1 MRRSPLL
8 ERSDKRHATFLRVL
22 LLNLGLFVIII
33 YSEGTNMLKSIKYLK
48 PYFWQCLLIVLGVAL
63 QVYTALELP
72 ALSSDIMNKGVA
84 ESNMN
89 FIFQTG
95 LLMLGVTALGSL
107 GSIVSS
113 YFSAKVSSRVAMDI
127 RKDVFAKVMSL
138 SFADIEKFSTASLI
152 TRTTGDIW
160 TVQRTLIMSLTMMV
174 RVPFMAIGAIIQAFR
189 TAPNMTWIIAVSVA
203 ILFIQAAILISLAIP
218 KFKVYQDILD
228 KINSITREN
237 LTGIKVIRALNKQK
251 YEENKFERSNENLKN
266 TDIYISKVMAFQQPV
281 VNLVFNLSAVLILYI
296 GVSSLRTDMSYLGRM
311 LAFAQYSAQVLMSFL
326 FLTFL
331 FVMIPRGNVSSK
343 RISEVLE
350 TKSQITFKDQMTET
364 PSEVPSVEFKHV
376 TFSYGEKSEA
386 IIEDISFVAKAGQTT
401 AFIGSTGSGKSTLIN
416 LVPRFFDATEGEVL
430 INNLNIKE
438 YTENALMD
446 KIGYVPQRGYLF
458 TGTVRSNILY
468 GVENLK
474 KSELDARMRHAA
486 KIAQAEEFI
495 TKLKDQYD
503 APISQGG
510 TNVSGGQR
518 QRLAIARALAK
529 QPEILIFDDAFSAL
543 DMKTDKKLREDLK
556 SEIQDTVVLIVAQ
569 RISTIKEA
577 EQIIVLDQGKMVGKG
592 THLELLKKCKVYQ
605 EIAKSQFS
613 EEEFAEEMRQAKE
626 GK

>member
-1 MRRSPLL
+1 
-8 ERSDKRHATFLRVL
+8 
-22 LLNLGLFVIII
+22 
-33 YSEGTNMLKSIKYLK
+33 MLKSIKYLK

-84 ESNMN
+84 ESNMS

-95 LLMLGVTALGSL
+95 LFMLGITALGSL
-107 GSIVSS
+107 GSIISS
-113 YFSAKVSSRVAMDI
+113 YFSAKVSSRVAMDM
-127 RKDVFAKVMSL
+127 RKDIFAKVMSL
-138 SFADIEKFSTASLI
+138 SFADVEKFSTASLI
-152 TRTTGDIW
+152 TRTTADIW

-218 KFKVYQDILD
+218 KFKVYQKILD

-281 VNLVFNLSAVLILYI
+281 VNLVFNLSAVLIIFI
-296 GVSSLRTDMSYLGRM
+296 GVSNLHTDMSYLGRM
-311 LAFAQYSAQVLMSFL
+311 IAFSQYSAQVLMSFL

-376 TFSYGEKSEA
+376 TFSYGKKSEA

-446 KIGYVPQRGYLF
+446 KIGYVPQKGYLF

-592 THLELLKKCKVYQ
+592 THLELLKKCKIYQ

-613 EEEFAEEMRQAKE
+613 EEEFADEMRQAKE

>member
-1 MRRSPLL
+1 
-8 ERSDKRHATFLRVL
+8 
-22 LLNLGLFVIII
+22 
-33 YSEGTNMLKSIKYLK
+33 MLKSIKYLK

-84 ESNMN
+84 ESNMS

-95 LLMLGVTALGSL
+95 LFMLGITALGSL
-107 GSIVSS
+107 GSIISS
-113 YFSAKVSSRVAMDI
+113 YFSAKVSSCVAMDM
-127 RKDVFAKVMSL
+127 RKDIFAKVMSL
-138 SFADIEKFSTASLI
+138 SFADVEKFSTASLI
-152 TRTTGDIW
+152 TRTTADIW

-218 KFKVYQDILD
+218 KFKVYQKILD

-251 YEENKFERSNENLKN
+251 YEENKFERSNEKLKN

-281 VNLVFNLSAVLILYI
+281 VNLVFNLSAVLIIFI
-296 GVSSLRTDMSYLGRM
+296 GVSNLHTDMSYLGRM
-311 LAFAQYSAQVLMSFL
+311 IAFSQYSAQVLISFL

-350 TKSQITFKDQMTET
+350 TKSQITFKVQMTET

-376 TFSYGEKSEA
+376 TFSYGKKSEA

-458 TGTVRSNILY
+458 AGTVRSNILY

-486 KIAQAEEFI
+486 KIAQAEEFV

-577 EQIIVLDQGKMVGKG
+577 EQIIVLDQGKMIGKG

-613 EEEFAEEMRQAKE
+613 EEEFADEMRQAKE

>member
-1 MRRSPLL
+1 
-8 ERSDKRHATFLRVL
+8 
-22 LLNLGLFVIII
+22 
-33 YSEGTNMLKSIKYLK
+33 MLKSIKYLK

-84 ESNMN
+84 ESNMS

-95 LLMLGVTALGSL
+95 LFMLGITALGSL

-113 YFSAKVSSRVAMDI
+113 YFSAKVSSRVSMDM

-138 SFADIEKFSTASLI
+138 SFADVEKFSTASLI
-152 TRTTGDIW
+152 TRTTADIW

-218 KFKVYQDILD
+218 KFKVYQKILD

-251 YEENKFERSNENLKN
+251 YEENKFERSNEKLKT

-281 VNLVFNLSAVLILYI
+281 VNLVFNLSAVLIIFI
-296 GVSSLRTDMSYLGRM
+296 GVSNLHTDISYLGRM
-311 LAFAQYSAQVLMSFL
+311 IAFSQYSAQVLMSFL

-350 TKSQITFKDQMTET
+350 TKSQITFKDQMAET
-364 PSEVPSVEFKHV
+364 PSEVPSVEFRHV
-376 TFSYGEKSEA
+376 TFSYGKKSEA

-486 KIAQAEEFI
+486 KIAQAEEFV
-495 TKLKDQYD
+495 TKLKDQYN

-556 SEIQDTVVLIVAQ
+556 LEIKDTVVLIVAQ

-613 EEEFAEEMRQAKE
+613 EEEFADEMRQAKE

>member
-1 MRRSPLL
+1 
-8 ERSDKRHATFLRVL
+8 
-22 LLNLGLFVIII
+22 
-33 YSEGTNMLKSIKYLK
+33 MLKSIKYLK

-72 ALSSDIMNKGVA
+72 ALSSDIMNKGVS
-84 ESNMN
+84 ESNMS

-113 YFSAKVSSRVAMDI
+113 YFSAKVSSRVAMDM
-127 RKDVFAKVMSL
+127 RKDIFAKVMSL
-138 SFADIEKFSTASLI
+138 SFADVENFSTASLI
-152 TRTTGDIW
+152 TRTTSDIW
-160 TVQRTLIMSLTMMV
+160 TVQRTLIMSLTMIV

-218 KFKVYQDILD
+218 KFKVYQKILD

-251 YEENKFERSNENLKN
+251 YEENKFERSNEKLKT

-281 VNLVFNLSAVLILYI
+281 VNLVFNLSAVLIIFI
-296 GVSSLRTDMSYLGRM
+296 GVSNLHTDMSYLGRM
-311 LAFAQYSAQVLMSFL
+311 IAFSQYSAQVLMSFL

-350 TKSQITFKDQMTET
+350 TKSQITFKNQMTET

-376 TFSYGEKSEA
+376 TFSYGKKSEA

-486 KIAQAEEFI
+486 KIAQAEEFV

-613 EEEFAEEMRQAKE
+613 EEEFADEMRQAKE

>member
-1 MRRSPLL
+1 
-8 ERSDKRHATFLRVL
+8 
-22 LLNLGLFVIII
+22 
-33 YSEGTNMLKSIKYLK
+33 MLKSIKYLK

-84 ESNMN
+84 ESNMS

-113 YFSAKVSSRVAMDI
+113 YFSAKVSSRVAMDM
-127 RKDVFAKVMSL
+127 RKDIFAKVMSL
-138 SFADIEKFSTASLI
+138 SFTDVEKFSTASLI
-152 TRTTGDIW
+152 TRTTADIW

-218 KFKVYQDILD
+218 KFKVYQKILD

-251 YEENKFERSNENLKN
+251 YEENKFERSNEKLKN

-281 VNLVFNLSAVLILYI
+281 VNLVFNLSAVLIIFI
-296 GVSSLRTDMSYLGRM
+296 GVSNLHTDMSYLGRM
-311 LAFAQYSAQVLMSFL
+311 LAFSQYSAQVLMSFL

-350 TKSQITFKDQMTET
+350 TKSQITFKNQMTET

-376 TFSYGEKSEA
+376 TFSYGKKSEA
-386 IIEDISFVAKAGQTT
+386 IIEDISFVAKSGQTT

-438 YTENALMD
+438 YTENSLMD

-486 KIAQAEEFI
+486 KIAQAEEFV

>member
-1 MRRSPLL
+1 MRRSCG
-8 ERSDKRHATFLRVL
+8 VL
-22 LLNLGLFVIII
+22 LLNLGFFVIII

-72 ALSSDIMNKGVA
+72 ALSSDLMNKGVA
-84 ESNMN
+84 ESNMS

-95 LLMLGVTALGSL
+95 LLMLGITALGSF

-113 YFSAKVSSRVAMDI
+113 YFSAKVSSRVSMDM
-127 RKDVFAKVMSL
+127 RKEVFAKVMSL
-138 SFADIEKFSTASLI
+138 SFADVEKFSTASLI
-152 TRTTGDIW
+152 TRTTNDTS

-218 KFKVYQDILD
+218 KFKVYQKILD

-251 YEENKFERSNENLKN
+251 YEENKFEYSNEKLKT

-281 VNLVFNLSAVLILYI
+281 VSLVFNLSAVLIIFI
-296 GVSSLRTDMSYLGRM
+296 GVSNLHTDMSYLGRM
-311 LAFAQYSAQVLMSFL
+311 LAFSQYSAQVLMSFL

-331 FVMIPRGNVSSK
+331 FVMIPRGNVSNK

-350 TKSQITFKDQMTET
+350 AKSQITFKDQMTET

-376 TFSYGEKSEA
+376 TFSYGKKSEA

-430 INNLNIKE
+430 INDLNIKE

-486 KIAQAEEFI
+486 KIAQAEEFV

-577 EQIIVLDQGKMVGKG
+577 EQIIVLDRGKMVGKG

-613 EEEFAEEMRQAKE
+613 EEEFADEMRQAKE

>member
-1 MRRSPLL
+1 
-8 ERSDKRHATFLRVL
+8 
-22 LLNLGLFVIII
+22 
-33 YSEGTNMLKSIKYLK
+33 MLKSIKYLK

-84 ESNMN
+84 ESNMS

-113 YFSAKVSSRVAMDI
+113 YFSAKVSSRVSMDM

-138 SFADIEKFSTASLI
+138 SFADVEKFSTASLI
-152 TRTTGDIW
+152 TRTTADIW

-218 KFKVYQDILD
+218 KFKVYQKILD

-251 YEENKFERSNENLKN
+251 YEENKFERSNEKLKN

-281 VNLVFNLSAVLILYI
+281 VNLVFNLSAVLIIFI
-296 GVSSLRTDMSYLGRM
+296 GVSNLHTDMSYLGRM
-311 LAFAQYSAQVLMSFL
+311 LAFSQYSAQVLMSFL

-350 TKSQITFKDQMTET
+350 TKSQITFKNQMTET

-376 TFSYGEKSEA
+376 TFSYGKKSEA
-386 IIEDISFVAKAGQTT
+386 IIEDISFVAKSGQTT

-486 KIAQAEEFI
+486 KIAQAEEFV

-613 EEEFAEEMRQAKE
+613 EEEFTDEMRQAKE

>member
-1 MRRSPLL
+1 
-8 ERSDKRHATFLRVL
+8 
-22 LLNLGLFVIII
+22 
-33 YSEGTNMLKSIKYLK
+33 MLKSIKYLK

-84 ESNMN
+84 ESNMG

-95 LLMLGVTALGSL
+95 LLMLGITALGSL

-113 YFSAKVSSRVAMDI
+113 YFSAKVSSRVAMDM
-127 RKDVFAKVMSL
+127 RRDFFAKVMSL
-138 SFADIEKFSTASLI
+138 SFADVEKFSTASLI

-218 KFKVYQDILD
+218 KFKVYQKILD

-251 YEENKFERSNENLKN
+251 YEENKFEYSNEKLKT

-281 VNLVFNLSAVLILYI
+281 VNLVFNLSAVLILYV

-364 PSEVPSVEFKHV
+364 PSEIPSVEFKHV

-386 IIEDISFVAKAGQTT
+386 IIEDISFVSKSGQTT

-474 KSELDARMRHAA
+474 KSELDALMRHAA
-486 KIAQAEEFI
+486 KIAQAEEFV

>member
-1 MRRSPLL
+1 
-8 ERSDKRHATFLRVL
+8 
-22 LLNLGLFVIII
+22 
-33 YSEGTNMLKSIKYLK
+33 MLKSIKYLK

-84 ESNMN
+84 ESNMS

-113 YFSAKVSSRVAMDI
+113 YFSAKVSSRVAMDM
-127 RKDVFAKVMSL
+127 RKDIFAKVMSL
-138 SFADIEKFSTASLI
+138 SFTDVEKFSTASLI
-152 TRTTGDIW
+152 TRTTADIW

-218 KFKVYQDILD
+218 KFKVYQKILD

-251 YEENKFERSNENLKN
+251 YEENKFERSNEKLKN

-281 VNLVFNLSAVLILYI
+281 VNLVFNLSAVLIIFI
-296 GVSSLRTDMSYLGRM
+296 GVSNLHTDMSYLGRM
-311 LAFAQYSAQVLMSFL
+311 LAFSQYSAQVLMSFL

-350 TKSQITFKDQMTET
+350 TKSQITFKNQMTET

-376 TFSYGEKSEA
+376 TFSYGKKSEA
-386 IIEDISFVAKAGQTT
+386 IIEDISFVAKSGQTT

-486 KIAQAEEFI
+486 KIAQAEEFV

-556 SEIQDTVVLIVAQ
+556 SEIKDTVVLIVAQ

-613 EEEFAEEMRQAKE
+613 EEEFADEMRQAKE

>member
-1 MRRSPLL
+1 
-8 ERSDKRHATFLRVL
+8 
-22 LLNLGLFVIII
+22 
-33 YSEGTNMLKSIKYLK
+33 MLKSIKYLK

-72 ALSSDIMNKGVA
+72 ALSSDLMNKGVA
-84 ESNMN
+84 ESNMS

-95 LLMLGVTALGSL
+95 LFMLGITALGSL

-113 YFSAKVSSRVAMDI
+113 YFSAKVSSRVSMDM
-127 RKDVFAKVMSL
+127 RKSIFAKVMSL
-138 SFADIEKFSTASLI
+138 SFVDIEKFSTASLI
-152 TRTTGDIW
+152 TRTTNDIS

-218 KFKVYQDILD
+218 KFKVYQKILD

-281 VNLVFNLSAVLILYI
+281 VNLVFNLSAVLILYV

-364 PSEVPSVEFKHV
+364 PSEIPSVEFKHV

-386 IIEDISFVAKAGQTT
+386 IIEDISFLAKAGQTT

-486 KIAQAEEFI
+486 KIAQAEEFV

-556 SEIQDTVVLIVAQ
+556 SEIQDIVVLIVAQ
-569 RISTIKEA
+569 RISTSKEA

>member
-1 MRRSPLL
+1 
-8 ERSDKRHATFLRVL
+8 
-22 LLNLGLFVIII
+22 
-33 YSEGTNMLKSIKYLK
+33 MLKSFKYLK
-48 PYFWQCLLIVLGVAL
+48 PYFWQCLFIVLGVAL

-84 ESNMN
+84 ESNMS

-113 YFSAKVSSRVAMDI
+113 YFSAKVSSRVAMDM
-127 RKDVFAKVMSL
+127 RKDIFAKVMSL
-138 SFADIEKFSTASLI
+138 SFADVEKFSTASLI
-152 TRTTGDIW
+152 TRTTADIW

-218 KFKVYQDILD
+218 KFKVYQKILD

-281 VNLVFNLSAVLILYI
+281 VNLVFNLSAILIIFI
-296 GVSSLRTDMSYLGRM
+296 GVSNLHTDMSYLGRM
-311 LAFAQYSAQVLMSFL
+311 IAFSQYSAQVLMSFL

-376 TFSYGEKSEA
+376 TFSYGKKSEA
-386 IIEDISFVAKAGQTT
+386 IIEDVSFVAKAGQTT

-446 KIGYVPQRGYLF
+446 RIGYVPQKGYLF

-486 KIAQAEEFI
+486 KIAQAHEFV

-503 APISQGG
+503 ASISQGG

-613 EEEFAEEMRQAKE
+613 EEEFADEMSQAKE

>member
-1 MRRSPLL
+1 
-8 ERSDKRHATFLRVL
+8 
-22 LLNLGLFVIII
+22 
-33 YSEGTNMLKSIKYLK
+33 MLKSFKYLK

-72 ALSSDIMNKGVA
+72 ALSSDIMNNGVA
-84 ESNMN
+84 ESNMS

-95 LLMLGVTALGSL
+95 LLMLGITALGSL

-113 YFSAKVSSRVAMDI
+113 YFSAKVSSRVSMDM
-127 RKDVFAKVMSL
+127 RKSIFAKVMSL

-152 TRTTGDIW
+152 TRTTNDIS

-218 KFKVYQDILD
+218 KFKVYQKILD

-251 YEENKFERSNENLKN
+251 YEENKFEYSNEKLKT

-281 VNLVFNLSAVLILYI
+281 VNLVFNLSAVLILYV

-311 LAFAQYSAQVLMSFL
+311 LAFSQYSAQVLMSFL

-350 TKSQITFKDQMTET
+350 TKGQITFKNQMTET
-364 PSEVPSVEFKHV
+364 SSEVPSVEFKHV

-613 EEEFAEEMRQAKE
+613 EEEFADEMSQAKE

>member
-1 MRRSPLL
+1 
-8 ERSDKRHATFLRVL
+8 
-22 LLNLGLFVIII
+22 
-33 YSEGTNMLKSIKYLK
+33 MLKSIKYLK

-84 ESNMN
+84 ESNMS

-95 LLMLGVTALGSL
+95 LLMLSITALGSL
-107 GSIVSS
+107 GSIISS
-113 YFSAKVSSRVAMDI
+113 YFSAKVSSRVAMDM
-127 RKDVFAKVMSL
+127 RKDIFAKVMSL
-138 SFADIEKFSTASLI
+138 SFADVEKFSTASLI

-218 KFKVYQDILD
+218 KFKVYQKILD

-251 YEENKFERSNENLKN
+251 YEENKFERSNEKLKN

-281 VNLVFNLSAVLILYI
+281 VNLVFNLSAVLIIFI
-296 GVSSLRTDMSYLGRM
+296 GVSNLHTDMSYLGRM
-311 LAFAQYSAQVLMSFL
+311 IAFSQYSAQVLMSFL

-350 TKSQITFKDQMTET
+350 TKSQITFKNQMAET
-364 PSEVPSVEFKHV
+364 PSEIPSVEFKHV
-376 TFSYGEKSEA
+376 TFSYGKKSEA

-446 KIGYVPQRGYLF
+446 KIGYVPQKGYLF

-486 KIAQAEEFI
+486 KIAQAEEFV

-556 SEIQDTVVLIVAQ
+556 SEIQDTIVLIVAQ

-592 THLELLKKCKVYQ
+592 THLELLRKCKVYQ

-613 EEEFAEEMRQAKE
+613 EEEFADEMRQAKE

>member
-1 MRRSPLL
+1 
-8 ERSDKRHATFLRVL
+8 
-22 LLNLGLFVIII
+22 
-33 YSEGTNMLKSIKYLK
+33 MLKSFKYLK

-84 ESNMN
+84 ESNMS

-95 LLMLGVTALGSL
+95 LFMLGITALGSL

-113 YFSAKVSSRVAMDI
+113 YFSAKVSSRVSMDM

-138 SFADIEKFSTASLI
+138 SFADVEKFSTASLI
-152 TRTTGDIW
+152 TRTTGNIW

-218 KFKVYQDILD
+218 KFKVYQKILD

-251 YEENKFERSNENLKN
+251 YEENKFERSNEKLKT

-281 VNLVFNLSAVLILYI
+281 VNLVFNLSAVLIIFI
-296 GVSSLRTDMSYLGRM
+296 GVSNLHTDMSYLGRM
-311 LAFAQYSAQVLMSFL
+311 LAFSQYSAQVLMSFL

-350 TKSQITFKDQMTET
+350 TKSQITFKNQMTET

-376 TFSYGEKSEA
+376 TFSYGKKSEA

-438 YTENALMD
+438 YTENTLMD

-486 KIAQAEEFI
+486 KIAQAEEFV

-518 QRLAIARALAK
+518 QRLAIARALAR

-613 EEEFAEEMRQAKE
+613 EEEFADEMSQAKE

>member
-1 MRRSPLL
+1 
-8 ERSDKRHATFLRVL
+8 
-22 LLNLGLFVIII
+22 
-33 YSEGTNMLKSIKYLK
+33 MLKSIKYLK

-72 ALSSDIMNKGVA
+72 ALSSDLMNKGVA
-84 ESNMN
+84 ESNMS

-113 YFSAKVSSRVAMDI
+113 YFSAKVSSRVSMDM
-127 RKDVFAKVMSL
+127 RRDVFTKVMSL

-152 TRTTGDIW
+152 TRTTNDIS

-218 KFKVYQDILD
+218 KFKVYQKILD

-251 YEENKFERSNENLKN
+251 YEENKFERSNEKLKN

-281 VNLVFNLSAVLILYI
+281 VSLVFNLSAVLIIFI
-296 GVSSLRTDMSYLGRM
+296 GVSNLHTDMSYLGRM
-311 LAFAQYSAQVLMSFL
+311 LAFSQYSAQVLMSFL

-331 FVMIPRGNVSSK
+331 FVMIPRGNVSNK

-350 TKSQITFKDQMTET
+350 AKSQITFKDQMTET

-376 TFSYGEKSEA
+376 TFSYGKKSEA

-430 INNLNIKE
+430 INDLNIKE

-486 KIAQAEEFI
+486 KIAQAEEFV

-577 EQIIVLDQGKMVGKG
+577 EQIIVLDRGKMVGKG

>member
-1 MRRSPLL
+1 
-8 ERSDKRHATFLRVL
+8 
-22 LLNLGLFVIII
+22 
-33 YSEGTNMLKSIKYLK
+33 MLKSIKYLK

-84 ESNMN
+84 ESNMS

-95 LLMLGVTALGSL
+95 LLMLGITALGSF

-113 YFSAKVSSRVAMDI
+113 YFSAKVSSRVAMDM
-127 RKDVFAKVMSL
+127 RRDFFAKVMSL
-138 SFADIEKFSTASLI
+138 SFADVEKFSTASLI

-218 KFKVYQDILD
+218 KFKVYQKILD

-251 YEENKFERSNENLKN
+251 YEENKFEHSNENLKN

-364 PSEVPSVEFKHV
+364 PSEIPSVEFKHV

-474 KSELDARMRHAA
+474 KSELDERMRYAA
-486 KIAQAEEFI
+486 KIAQAEEFV

-613 EEEFAEEMRQAKE
+613 EEEFADEMRQAKE

>member
-1 MRRSPLL
+1 
-8 ERSDKRHATFLRVL
+8 
-22 LLNLGLFVIII
+22 
-33 YSEGTNMLKSIKYLK
+33 MLKSIKYLK

-72 ALSSDIMNKGVA
+72 ALSSDLMNKGVA
-84 ESNMN
+84 ESNMS

-95 LLMLGVTALGSL
+95 LLMLGITALGSL

-113 YFSAKVSSRVAMDI
+113 YFSAKVSSRVSMDM
-127 RKDVFAKVMSL
+127 RKSIFAKVMSL

-152 TRTTGDIW
+152 TRTTNDIS

-218 KFKVYQDILD
+218 KFKVYQKILD

-251 YEENKFERSNENLKN
+251 YEENKFEYSNEKLKT

-281 VNLVFNLSAVLILYI
+281 VNLVFNLSAVLILYV

-350 TKSQITFKDQMTET
+350 TKGQITFKNQMTET
-364 PSEVPSVEFKHV
+364 SSEVPSVEFKHV

-486 KIAQAEEFI
+486 KIAQAEEFV

-613 EEEFAEEMRQAKE
+613 EEEFADEMRQAKE

>member
-1 MRRSPLL
+1 
-8 ERSDKRHATFLRVL
+8 
-22 LLNLGLFVIII
+22 
-33 YSEGTNMLKSIKYLK
+33 MLKSFKYLK

-72 ALSSDIMNKGVA
+72 ALSSDILNKGVA
-84 ESNMN
+84 ESNMS

-95 LLMLGVTALGSL
+95 LLMLGITALGSL

-113 YFSAKVSSRVAMDI
+113 YFSAKVSSRVSMDM
-127 RKDVFAKVMSL
+127 RKSIFAKVMSL
-138 SFADIEKFSTASLI
+138 SFADVEKFSTASLI
-152 TRTTGDIW
+152 TRTTNDIS

-218 KFKVYQDILD
+218 KFKVYQKILD

-281 VNLVFNLSAVLILYI
+281 VNLVFNLSAVLILYV

-350 TKSQITFKDQMTET
+350 TKSQITFKDQMAET

-376 TFSYGEKSEA
+376 TFSYGKKSEA

-430 INNLNIKE
+430 INDLNIKE

-486 KIAQAEEFI
+486 KIAQAEEFV

-577 EQIIVLDQGKMVGKG
+577 EQIIVLDRGKMVGKG

>member
-1 MRRSPLL
+1 
-8 ERSDKRHATFLRVL
+8 
-22 LLNLGLFVIII
+22 
-33 YSEGTNMLKSIKYLK
+33 MLKSIKYLK

-72 ALSSDIMNKGVA
+72 ALSSDIMNRGVA
-84 ESNMN
+84 ASNMN

-95 LLMLGVTALGSL
+95 LLMLGITALGSL

-113 YFSAKVSSRVAMDI
+113 YFSAKVSSRVAMDM

-138 SFADIEKFSTASLI
+138 SFADVEKFSTASLI
-152 TRTTGDIW
+152 TRTTADIW

-218 KFKVYQDILD
+218 KFKVYQKILD

-251 YEENKFERSNENLKN
+251 YEENKFERSNEKLKT

-281 VNLVFNLSAVLILYI
+281 VNLVFNLSAVLIIFI
-296 GVSSLRTDMSYLGRM
+296 GVSNLHTDMSYLGRM
-311 LAFAQYSAQVLMSFL
+311 IAFSQYSAQVLMSFL

-364 PSEVPSVEFKHV
+364 SSEVPSVEFKHV
-376 TFSYGEKSEA
+376 TFSYGKKSEA
-386 IIEDISFVAKAGQTT
+386 IIEDISFVAKSGQTT

-446 KIGYVPQRGYLF
+446 KIGYVPQKGYLF

-486 KIAQAEEFI
+486 KIAQAEEFV

-592 THLELLKKCKVYQ
+592 AHLELLKKCKVYQ

-613 EEEFAEEMRQAKE
+613 EEEFADEMRQAKE

>member
-1 MRRSPLL
+1 
-8 ERSDKRHATFLRVL
+8 
-22 LLNLGLFVIII
+22 
-33 YSEGTNMLKSIKYLK
+33 MLKSIKYLK

-72 ALSSDIMNKGVA
+72 ALSSDLMNKGVA
-84 ESNMN
+84 ESNIG

-95 LLMLGVTALGSL
+95 LLMLCITALGSL

-113 YFSAKVSSRVAMDI
+113 YFSAKVSSRVSMDM
-127 RKDVFAKVMSL
+127 RKEVFAKVMSL
-138 SFADIEKFSTASLI
+138 SFADVEKFSTASLI
-152 TRTTGDIW
+152 TRTTNDIS

-218 KFKVYQDILD
+218 KFKVYQKILD

-281 VNLVFNLSAVLILYI
+281 VNLVFNLSAVLILYV

-364 PSEVPSVEFKHV
+364 PSEIPSVEFKHV

-386 IIEDISFVAKAGQTT
+386 IIEDISFVAKSGQTT

-438 YTENALMD
+438 YTENTLMD

-458 TGTVRSNILY
+458 AGTVRSNILY

-486 KIAQAEEFI
+486 KIAQAEEFV

-613 EEEFAEEMRQAKE
+613 EEEFADEMRQAKE

>member
-1 MRRSPLL
+1 
-8 ERSDKRHATFLRVL
+8 
-22 LLNLGLFVIII
+22 
-33 YSEGTNMLKSIKYLK
+33 MLKSIKYLK
-48 PYFWQCLLIVLGVAL
+48 PYFWQCLLIVFGVAL

-84 ESNMN
+84 ESNMS

-95 LLMLGVTALGSL
+95 LLMLGITALGSL

-113 YFSAKVSSRVAMDI
+113 YFSAKVSSRVAMDM
-127 RKDVFAKVMSL
+127 RRDFFAKVMSL
-138 SFADIEKFSTASLI
+138 SFADVEKFSTASLI

-281 VNLVFNLSAVLILYI
+281 VNLVFNLSAVLILYV

-364 PSEVPSVEFKHV
+364 PSEIPSVEFKHV

-474 KSELDARMRHAA
+474 KSELDLRMRHAA
-486 KIAQAEEFI
+486 KIAQAEEFV

>member
-1 MRRSPLL
+1 
-8 ERSDKRHATFLRVL
+8 
-22 LLNLGLFVIII
+22 
-33 YSEGTNMLKSIKYLK
+33 MLKSIKYLK
-48 PYFWQCLLIVLGVAL
+48 PYFWQCLLIVFGVAL

-84 ESNMN
+84 ESNMG

-95 LLMLGVTALGSL
+95 LLMLGITALGSF

-113 YFSAKVSSRVAMDI
+113 YFSAKVSSRVSMDM
-127 RKDVFAKVMSL
+127 RKEVFAKVMSL
-138 SFADIEKFSTASLI
+138 SFADVEKFSTASLI
-152 TRTTGDIW
+152 TRTTNDIS
-160 TVQRTLIMSLTMMV
+160 TVQHTLIMSLTMMV

-218 KFKVYQDILD
+218 KFKVYQKILD

-251 YEENKFERSNENLKN
+251 YEENKFEYSNEKLKT

-281 VNLVFNLSAVLILYI
+281 VNLVFNLSAVLIIFI
-296 GVSSLRTDMSYLGRM
+296 GVSNLHTDMSYLGRM

-430 INNLNIKE
+430 INGLNIKE

-486 KIAQAEEFI
+486 KIAQAEEFV

-556 SEIQDTVVLIVAQ
+556 LEIKDTVVLIVAQ

-613 EEEFAEEMRQAKE
+613 EEEFADEMRQAKE

>member
-1 MRRSPLL
+1 
-8 ERSDKRHATFLRVL
+8 
-22 LLNLGLFVIII
+22 
-33 YSEGTNMLKSIKYLK
+33 MLKSIKYLK
-48 PYFWQCLLIVLGVAL
+48 PYFWQCLLIVLSVAL

-84 ESNMN
+84 ESNMS

-95 LLMLGVTALGSL
+95 LLMLGVTALGSF

-113 YFSAKVSSRVAMDI
+113 YFSSKVSSRVAMDM
-127 RKDVFAKVMSL
+127 RKDIFAKVMSL
-138 SFADIEKFSTASLI
+138 SFSDVEKFSTASLI

-251 YEENKFERSNENLKN
+251 YEENKFDRSNEKLKN

-343 RISEVLE
+343 RIFEVLE

-376 TFSYGEKSEA
+376 TFSYDKKSEA

-430 INNLNIKE
+430 INDLNIKE

-510 TNVSGGQR
+510 TNISGGQR

>member
-1 MRRSPLL
+1 
-8 ERSDKRHATFLRVL
+8 
-22 LLNLGLFVIII
+22 
-33 YSEGTNMLKSIKYLK
+33 MLKSIKYLK

-84 ESNMN
+84 ESNMS

-95 LLMLGVTALGSL
+95 LLMLGITVLGSL

-113 YFSAKVSSRVAMDI
+113 YFSAKVSSRVAMDM
-127 RKDVFAKVMSL
+127 RKDIFAKVMSL
-138 SFADIEKFSTASLI
+138 SFADVEKFSTASLI
-152 TRTTGDIW
+152 TRTTADIW

-218 KFKVYQDILD
+218 KFKVYQKILD

-251 YEENKFERSNENLKN
+251 YEENKFERSNEKLKT

-281 VNLVFNLSAVLILYI
+281 VNLVFNLSAVLIIFI
-296 GVSSLRTDMSYLGRM
+296 GVSNLHTDMSYLGRM
-311 LAFAQYSAQVLMSFL
+311 IAFSQYSAQVLMSFL

-343 RISEVLE
+343 RISEVIE
-350 TKSQITFKDQMTET
+350 TKSQITFKVQMTET

-376 TFSYGEKSEA
+376 TFSYGKKSEA

-458 TGTVRSNILY
+458 TDTVRSNILY

-486 KIAQAEEFI
+486 KIAQAEEFV

-577 EQIIVLDQGKMVGKG
+577 EQIVVLDQGKMVGKG

-613 EEEFAEEMRQAKE
+613 EEEFADEMRQAKE

>member
-1 MRRSPLL
+1 
-8 ERSDKRHATFLRVL
+8 
-22 LLNLGLFVIII
+22 
-33 YSEGTNMLKSIKYLK
+33 MLKSIKYLK

-84 ESNMN
+84 ESNMS

-113 YFSAKVSSRVAMDI
+113 YFSAKVSSRVAMDM
-127 RKDVFAKVMSL
+127 RKDIFAKVMSL
-138 SFADIEKFSTASLI
+138 SFADVEKFSTASLI
-152 TRTTGDIW
+152 TRTTADIW

-218 KFKVYQDILD
+218 KFKVYQKILD

-281 VNLVFNLSAVLILYI
+281 VNLVFNLSAVLIIFI
-296 GVSSLRTDMSYLGRM
+296 GVSNLHTDMSYLGRM
-311 LAFAQYSAQVLMSFL
+311 IAFSQYSAQVLISFL

-376 TFSYGEKSEA
+376 TFSYGKKSEA
-386 IIEDISFVAKAGQTT
+386 IIEDISFAAKAGQTT

-486 KIAQAEEFI
+486 KIAQAEEFVI
-495 TKLKDQYD
+495 KLKDQYD

-556 SEIQDTVVLIVAQ
+556 SEIKDTVVLIVAQ

-613 EEEFAEEMRQAKE
+613 EEEFADEMRQAKE

>member
-1 MRRSPLL
+1 
-8 ERSDKRHATFLRVL
+8 
-22 LLNLGLFVIII
+22 
-33 YSEGTNMLKSIKYLK
+33 MLKSIKYLK
-48 PYFWQCLLIVLGVAL
+48 PYFWRCLLIVLGVAL

-84 ESNMN
+84 ESNMG

-95 LLMLGVTALGSL
+95 LLMLGITALGSL

-113 YFSAKVSSRVAMDI
+113 YFSAKVSSRVAMDM
-127 RKDVFAKVMSL
+127 RRDFFAKVMSL
-138 SFADIEKFSTASLI
+138 SFADVEKFSTASLI

-218 KFKVYQDILD
+218 KFKVYQKILD

-251 YEENKFERSNENLKN
+251 YEENKFEYSNEKLKT

-281 VNLVFNLSAVLILYI
+281 VNLVFNLSAVLILYV

-364 PSEVPSVEFKHV
+364 PSEVSSVEFKHV

-613 EEEFAEEMRQAKE
+613 EEEFADEMRQAKE

>member
-1 MRRSPLL
+1 
-8 ERSDKRHATFLRVL
+8 
-22 LLNLGLFVIII
+22 
-33 YSEGTNMLKSIKYLK
+33 MLKSIKYLK

-84 ESNMN
+84 ESNMS

-113 YFSAKVSSRVAMDI
+113 YFSAKVSSRVAMDM
-127 RKDVFAKVMSL
+127 RKDIFAKVMSL
-138 SFADIEKFSTASLI
+138 SFTDVEKFSTASLI
-152 TRTTGDIW
+152 TRTTADIW

-218 KFKVYQDILD
+218 KFKVYQKILD

-251 YEENKFERSNENLKN
+251 YEENKFERSNEKLKN

-281 VNLVFNLSAVLILYI
+281 VNLVFNLSAVLIIFI
-296 GVSSLRTDMSYLGRM
+296 GVSNLHTDMSYLGRM
-311 LAFAQYSAQVLMSFL
+311 LAFSQYSAQVLMSFL

-376 TFSYGEKSEA
+376 TFSYGKKSEA

-486 KIAQAEEFI
+486 KIAQAEEFV

-543 DMKTDKKLREDLK
+543 DIKTDKKLREDLK

-592 THLELLKKCKVYQ
+592 THLELLRKCKVYQ

>member
-1 MRRSPLL
+1 
-8 ERSDKRHATFLRVL
+8 
-22 LLNLGLFVIII
+22 
-33 YSEGTNMLKSIKYLK
+33 MLKSIKYLK

-63 QVYTALELP
+63 QVYAALELP

-84 ESNMN
+84 ESNMG

-95 LLMLGVTALGSL
+95 LLMLGITALGSL

-113 YFSAKVSSRVAMDI
+113 YFSAKVSSRVSMDM

-138 SFADIEKFSTASLI
+138 SFADVEKFSTASLI
-152 TRTTGDIW
+152 TRTTADIW

-218 KFKVYQDILD
+218 KFKVYQKILD

-281 VNLVFNLSAVLILYI
+281 VNLVFNLSAVLIIFI
-296 GVSSLRTDMSYLGRM
+296 GVSNLHTDMSYLGRM
-311 LAFAQYSAQVLMSFL
+311 LAFSQYSAQVLMSFL

-350 TKSQITFKDQMTET
+350 TKSQITFKNQMTET
-364 PSEVPSVEFKHV
+364 PSEIPSVEFKHV
-376 TFSYGEKSEA
+376 TFSYGKKSEA

-474 KSELDARMRHAA
+474 KSELDARTRHAA
-486 KIAQAEEFI
+486 KIAQAEEFV

-577 EQIIVLDQGKMVGKG
+577 EQIIVLDQGKMVWKG

-613 EEEFAEEMRQAKE
+613 EEEFADEMRQAKE

>member
-1 MRRSPLL
+1 
-8 ERSDKRHATFLRVL
+8 
-22 LLNLGLFVIII
+22 
-33 YSEGTNMLKSIKYLK
+33 MLKSIKYLK

-84 ESNMN
+84 ESNMS

-113 YFSAKVSSRVAMDI
+113 YFSAKVSSRVAMDM
-127 RKDVFAKVMSL
+127 RKDIFAKVMSL
-138 SFADIEKFSTASLI
+138 SFTDVEKFSTASLI
-152 TRTTGDIW
+152 TRTTADIW

-218 KFKVYQDILD
+218 KFKVYQKILD

-251 YEENKFERSNENLKN
+251 YEENKFERSNEKLKT

-281 VNLVFNLSAVLILYI
+281 VNLVFNLSAVLIIFI
-296 GVSSLRTDMSYLGRM
+296 GVSNLHTDMSYLGRM
-311 LAFAQYSAQVLMSFL
+311 IAFSQYSAQILMSFL

-376 TFSYGEKSEA
+376 TFSYGKKSEA
-386 IIEDISFVAKAGQTT
+386 IIEDISFVAKSGQTT

-486 KIAQAEEFI
+486 KIAQAEEFV

-613 EEEFAEEMRQAKE
+613 EEEFADEMRQAKE

>member
-1 MRRSPLL
+1 
-8 ERSDKRHATFLRVL
+8 
-22 LLNLGLFVIII
+22 
-33 YSEGTNMLKSIKYLK
+33 MLKSIKYLK

-72 ALSSDIMNKGVA
+72 ALSSDLMNKGVA
-84 ESNMN
+84 ESNMG

-95 LLMLGVTALGSL
+95 LLMLGITALGSL

-113 YFSAKVSSRVAMDI
+113 YFSAKVSSRVSMDM
-127 RKDVFAKVMSL
+127 RKSIFAKVMSL
-138 SFADIEKFSTASLI
+138 SFADVEKFSTASLI

-218 KFKVYQDILD
+218 KFKVYQKILD

-281 VNLVFNLSAVLILYI
+281 VNLVFNLSAVLILYV

-386 IIEDISFVAKAGQTT
+386 IIEDISFVAKSGQTT

-430 INNLNIKE
+430 INDLNIKE

-446 KIGYVPQRGYLF
+446 KIGYVPQKGYLF

-486 KIAQAEEFI
+486 KIAQAEEFV

-510 TNVSGGQR
+510 TNISGGQR

-556 SEIQDTVVLIVAQ
+556 SEIKDTVVLIVAQ

-613 EEEFAEEMRQAKE
+613 EEEFADEMRQAKE

>member
-1 MRRSPLL
+1 
-8 ERSDKRHATFLRVL
+8 
-22 LLNLGLFVIII
+22 
-33 YSEGTNMLKSIKYLK
+33 MLKSIKYLK

-72 ALSSDIMNKGVA
+72 ALSSDLMNKGVA
-84 ESNMN
+84 ESNMS

-95 LLMLGVTALGSL
+95 LLMLGITALGSL

-113 YFSAKVSSRVAMDI
+113 YFSAKVSSRVAMDM
-127 RKDVFAKVMSL
+127 RKDIFAKVMSL
-138 SFADIEKFSTASLI
+138 SFADVEKFSTASLI
-152 TRTTGDIW
+152 TRTTNDIS

-203 ILFIQAAILISLAIP
+203 ILSIQAAILISLAIP
-218 KFKVYQDILD
+218 KFKVYQKILD

-251 YEENKFERSNENLKN
+251 YEENKFERSNEKLKN

-364 PSEVPSVEFKHV
+364 PSEIPSVEFKHV

-416 LVPRFFDATEGEVL
+416 LIPRFFDATEGGVL

-446 KIGYVPQRGYLF
+446 KIGYVPQKGYLF

-486 KIAQAEEFI
+486 KIAQAEEFV
-495 TKLKDQYD
+495 TKLKDRYD

-510 TNVSGGQR
+510 TNISGGQR

-556 SEIQDTVVLIVAQ
+556 SEIKDTVVLIVAQ

-613 EEEFAEEMRQAKE
+613 EEEFADEMRQAKE

>member
-1 MRRSPLL
+1 
-8 ERSDKRHATFLRVL
+8 
-22 LLNLGLFVIII
+22 
-33 YSEGTNMLKSIKYLK
+33 MLKSFKYLK

-84 ESNMN
+84 ESNMS

-95 LLMLGVTALGSL
+95 LLMLGVTALGSF

-113 YFSAKVSSRVAMDI
+113 YFSAKVSSRVAMDM

-138 SFADIEKFSTASLI
+138 SFADVEKFSTASLI
-152 TRTTGDIW
+152 TRTTADIW

-218 KFKVYQDILD
+218 KFKVYQKILD

-251 YEENKFERSNENLKN
+251 YEENKFERSNEKLKN

-281 VNLVFNLSAVLILYI
+281 VNLVFNLSAVLIIFI
-296 GVSSLRTDMSYLGRM
+296 GVSNLHTDMSYLGRM
-311 LAFAQYSAQVLMSFL
+311 LAFSQYSAQVLMSFL

-350 TKSQITFKDQMTET
+350 TKSQITFKNQMTET

-376 TFSYGEKSEA
+376 TFSYGKKSEA
-386 IIEDISFVAKAGQTT
+386 IIEDISFVAKSGQTT

-486 KIAQAEEFI
+486 KIAQAEEFV

-613 EEEFAEEMRQAKE
+613 EEEFTDEMRQAKE

>member
-1 MRRSPLL
+1 
-8 ERSDKRHATFLRVL
+8 
-22 LLNLGLFVIII
+22 
-33 YSEGTNMLKSIKYLK
+33 MLKSIKYLK

-72 ALSSDIMNKGVA
+72 ALSSDLMNKGVA
-84 ESNMN
+84 ESNMS

-95 LLMLGVTALGSL
+95 LLMLGITALGSL

-113 YFSAKVSSRVAMDI
+113 YFSAKVSSRVSMDM
-127 RKDVFAKVMSL
+127 RKSIFAKVMSL

-152 TRTTGDIW
+152 TRTTNDIS

-218 KFKVYQDILD
+218 KFKVYQKILD

-251 YEENKFERSNENLKN
+251 YEENKFERSNEKLKN

-281 VNLVFNLSAVLILYI
+281 VNLVFNLSAVLIIFI
-296 GVSSLRTDMSYLGRM
+296 GVSNLHTDMSYLGRM
-311 LAFAQYSAQVLMSFL
+311 LAFSQYSAQVLMSFL

-343 RISEVLE
+343 RISEVFE

-364 PSEVPSVEFKHV
+364 PSEIPSVEFKHV
-376 TFSYGEKSEA
+376 TFSYGKKSEA
-386 IIEDISFVAKAGQTT
+386 IIEDISFVAKSGQTT

-446 KIGYVPQRGYLF
+446 KIGYVPQKGYLF

-556 SEIQDTVVLIVAQ
+556 SEIKDTVVLIVAQ

-613 EEEFAEEMRQAKE
+613 EEEFADEMRQAKE

>member
-1 MRRSPLL
+1 
-8 ERSDKRHATFLRVL
+8 
-22 LLNLGLFVIII
+22 
-33 YSEGTNMLKSIKYLK
+33 MLKSIKYLK

-84 ESNMN
+84 ESNMG

-113 YFSAKVSSRVAMDI
+113 YFSAKVSSRVSMDM
-127 RKDVFAKVMSL
+127 RKEVFAKVMSL
-138 SFADIEKFSTASLI
+138 SFADVEKFSTASLI
-152 TRTTGDIW
+152 TRTTNDIS
-160 TVQRTLIMSLTMMV
+160 TVQRTLTMSLTMMV

-203 ILFIQAAILISLAIP
+203 ILFIQAAIIISLAIP
-218 KFKVYQDILD
+218 KFKVYQKILD

-281 VNLVFNLSAVLILYI
+281 VSLVFNLSAVLIIFI
-296 GVSSLRTDMSYLGRM
+296 GVSNLHTDMSYLGRM
-311 LAFAQYSAQVLMSFL
+311 LAFSQYSAQVLMSFL

-430 INNLNIKE
+430 INGLNIKE

-486 KIAQAEEFI
+486 KIAQAEEFV

-613 EEEFAEEMRQAKE
+613 EEEFADEMRQAKE

>member
-1 MRRSPLL
+1 
-8 ERSDKRHATFLRVL
+8 
-22 LLNLGLFVIII
+22 
-33 YSEGTNMLKSIKYLK
+33 MLKSIKYLK

-84 ESNMN
+84 ESNMS

-95 LLMLGVTALGSL
+95 LFMLGITALGSL
-107 GSIVSS
+107 GSIISS
-113 YFSAKVSSRVAMDI
+113 YFSAKVSSCVAMDM
-127 RKDVFAKVMSL
+127 RKDIFAKVMSL
-138 SFADIEKFSTASLI
+138 SFADVEKFSTASLI
-152 TRTTGDIW
+152 TRTTADIW
-160 TVQRTLIMSLTMMV
+160 TIQRTLIMSLTMMV

-218 KFKVYQDILD
+218 KFKVYQKILD

-251 YEENKFERSNENLKN
+251 YEENKFEHSNENLKN

-281 VNLVFNLSAVLILYI
+281 VNLVFNLSAVLIIFI
-296 GVSSLRTDMSYLGRM
+296 GVSNLHTDMSYLGRM
-311 LAFAQYSAQVLMSFL
+311 IAFSQYSAQVLMSFL

-343 RISEVLE
+343 RIFEVLE

-376 TFSYGEKSEA
+376 TFSYGKKSEA

-486 KIAQAEEFI
+486 KIAQAEEFV

-592 THLELLKKCKVYQ
+592 THLELLRKCKVYQ

>member
-1 MRRSPLL
+1 
-8 ERSDKRHATFLRVL
+8 
-22 LLNLGLFVIII
+22 
-33 YSEGTNMLKSIKYLK
+33 MLKSIKYLK

-84 ESNMN
+84 ESNMS

-95 LLMLGVTALGSL
+95 LFMLGITALGSL
-107 GSIVSS
+107 GSIISS
-113 YFSAKVSSRVAMDI
+113 YFSAKVSSCVAMDM
-127 RKDVFAKVMSL
+127 RKDIFAKVMSL
-138 SFADIEKFSTASLI
+138 SFADVEKFSTASLI

-251 YEENKFERSNENLKN
+251 YEENKFDRSNEKLKN

-376 TFSYGEKSEA
+376 TFSYDKKSEA

-486 KIAQAEEFI
+486 KIAQAEEFV

>member
-1 MRRSPLL
+1 
-8 ERSDKRHATFLRVL
+8 
-22 LLNLGLFVIII
+22 
-33 YSEGTNMLKSIKYLK
+33 MLKSFKYLK

-84 ESNMN
+84 ESNMS

-113 YFSAKVSSRVAMDI
+113 YFSAKVSSRVAMDM

-138 SFADIEKFSTASLI
+138 SFTDVEKFSTASLI
-152 TRTTGDIW
+152 TRTTADIW

-218 KFKVYQDILD
+218 KFKVYQKILD

-251 YEENKFERSNENLKN
+251 YEENKFERSNEKLKN

-281 VNLVFNLSAVLILYI
+281 VNLVFNLSAVLIIFI
-296 GVSSLRTDMSYLGRM
+296 GVSNLHTDMSYLGRM
-311 LAFAQYSAQVLMSFL
+311 IAFSQYSAQVLMSFL

-350 TKSQITFKDQMTET
+350 TKSQITFKNQMAET
-364 PSEVPSVEFKHV
+364 PSEIPSVEFKHV
-376 TFSYGEKSEA
+376 TFSYGKKSEA

-446 KIGYVPQRGYLF
+446 KIGYVPQKGYLF

-613 EEEFAEEMRQAKE
+613 EEEFADEMRQAKE

>member
-1 MRRSPLL
+1 
-8 ERSDKRHATFLRVL
+8 
-22 LLNLGLFVIII
+22 
-33 YSEGTNMLKSIKYLK
+33 MLKSIKYLK

-84 ESNMN
+84 ESNMS

-95 LLMLGVTALGSL
+95 LFMLGITALGSL

-113 YFSAKVSSRVAMDI
+113 YFSAKVSSCVAMDM
-127 RKDVFAKVMSL
+127 RKDIFAKVMSL
-138 SFADIEKFSTASLI
+138 SFSDVEKFSTASLI

-218 KFKVYQDILD
+218 KFKVYQKILD

-251 YEENKFERSNENLKN
+251 YEENKFERSNEKLKN

-281 VNLVFNLSAVLILYI
+281 VNLVFNLSAVLILYV
-296 GVSSLRTDMSYLGRM
+296 GVSNLHTDISYLGRM
-311 LAFAQYSAQVLMSFL
+311 IAFAQYSAQVLMSFL

-350 TKSQITFKDQMTET
+350 TKSQIVFKNQMAET

-376 TFSYGEKSEA
+376 TFSYGKKSEA

-446 KIGYVPQRGYLF
+446 RIGYVPQRGYLF

-613 EEEFAEEMRQAKE
+613 EEEFADEMRQAKE

>member
-1 MRRSPLL
+1 
-8 ERSDKRHATFLRVL
+8 
-22 LLNLGLFVIII
+22 
-33 YSEGTNMLKSIKYLK
+33 MLKSIKYLK

-84 ESNMN
+84 ESNMS

-95 LLMLGVTALGSL
+95 LFMLGITALGSL
-107 GSIVSS
+107 GSIISS
-113 YFSAKVSSRVAMDI
+113 YFSAKVSSRVAMDM
-127 RKDVFAKVMSL
+127 RKDVFANVMSL
-138 SFADIEKFSTASLI
+138 SFADVEKFSTASLI

-218 KFKVYQDILD
+218 KFKVYQKILD

-251 YEENKFERSNENLKN
+251 YEENKFERSNEKLKN

-281 VNLVFNLSAVLILYI
+281 VNLVFNLSAVLIIFI
-296 GVSSLRTDMSYLGRM
+296 GVSNLHTDISYLGRM
-311 LAFAQYSAQVLMSFL
+311 LAFSQYSAQVLMSFL

-350 TKSQITFKDQMTET
+350 TKSQITFKDQMTEM

-376 TFSYGEKSEA
+376 TFSYGKKSEA

-438 YTENALMD
+438 YTENAIMD

-556 SEIQDTVVLIVAQ
+556 SEIKDTVVLIVAQ

-613 EEEFAEEMRQAKE
+613 EEEFADEMRQAKE

>member
-1 MRRSPLL
+1 
-8 ERSDKRHATFLRVL
+8 
-22 LLNLGLFVIII
+22 
-33 YSEGTNMLKSIKYLK
+33 MLKSIKYLK

-84 ESNMN
+84 ESNMS

-95 LLMLGVTALGSL
+95 LFMLGITALGSL

-113 YFSAKVSSRVAMDI
+113 YFSAKVSSRVSMDM
-127 RKDVFAKVMSL
+127 RKDIFVKVMSL
-138 SFADIEKFSTASLI
+138 SFADVEKFSTASLI
-152 TRTTGDIW
+152 TRTTNDIS

-218 KFKVYQDILD
+218 KFKVYQKILD

-251 YEENKFERSNENLKN
+251 YEENKFERSNEKLKN

-281 VNLVFNLSAVLILYI
+281 VSLVFNLSAVLIIFI
-296 GVSSLRTDMSYLGRM
+296 GVSNLHTDMSYLGRM
-311 LAFAQYSAQVLMSFL
+311 LAFSQYSAQVLMSFL

-364 PSEVPSVEFKHV
+364 PSEIPSVEFKHV

-430 INNLNIKE
+430 INGLNIKE

-446 KIGYVPQRGYLF
+446 KIGYVPQKGYLF

-486 KIAQAEEFI
+486 KIAQAEEFV

-577 EQIIVLDQGKMVGKG
+577 EQIVVLDQGKMVGKG

-613 EEEFAEEMRQAKE
+613 EEEFADEMRQAKE